1 MGADAIGCAPRGGCL
16 MRYSRKLTQHSSAD
30 RSRRGAA
37 YFLCF
42 AKESRQRKATAR
54 CRPTLR
60 SGFPCAAGH
69 QRAVRETRSLRSLRH
84 APGTAPLLPRTAAA
98 SSSGFTLSRCRHG
111 DASVVLPS
119 KPPSSTG
126 RSGAFG
132 HRLSEARGSARSAEI
147 VRVSM
152 AAGPSEQRRGPRRGG
167 FVGAAFFGYFL
178 CQDKESNGPRGPEAR
193 LGIQDAQA
201 ARSAMKKCA
210 AC

>member
-1 MGADAIGCAPRGGCL
+1 MGAEAFGGATRGDCL
-16 MRYSRKLTQHSSAD
+16 MRYPRRFSQPLTTD
-30 RSRRGAA
+30 RSRRGAG

-42 AKESRQRKATAR
+42 AKESNQRKATAR

-84 APGTAPLLPRTAAA
+84 APGTAPLLPHTAAA
-98 SSSGFTLSRCRHG
+98 SSSGFTPSRCQHG
-111 DASVVLPS
+111 DASRVLPS
-119 KPPSSTG
+119 RPPSSTG
-126 RSGAFG
+126 RAGAFG
-132 HRLSEARGSARSAEI
+132 HRLSEARGSARRAEI

-152 AAGPSEQRRGPRRGG
+152 AAGPSEQRRAPRRGG

-193 LGIQDAQA
+193 LGVKDAQA
-201 ARSAMKKCA
+201 ARSAKKKCA